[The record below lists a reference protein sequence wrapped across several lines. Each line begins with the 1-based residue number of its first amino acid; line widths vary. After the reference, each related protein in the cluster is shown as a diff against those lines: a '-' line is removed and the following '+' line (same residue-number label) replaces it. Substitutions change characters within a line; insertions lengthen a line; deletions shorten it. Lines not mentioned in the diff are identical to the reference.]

1 MHFSRLSREMQ
12 QKSFVLYWGDAW
24 NCMETAILFWA
35 KKIEC
40 FLRSIQSG
48 AAHSGQNDE
57 IVVLTFFY
65 LQLNHPGNQ
74 DNEQ

>member
-1 MHFSRLSREMQ
+1 
-12 QKSFVLYWGDAW
+12 
-24 NCMETAILFWA
+24 METAILFWA